1 MCPAEAA
8 RCFGESLAFDF
19 ARSILPKPFI
29 GVSSGLV
36 VVQAST
42 YPVLL
47 VLLRAHAT

>member
-8 RCFGESLAFDF
+8 HCLGEGLAVDF
-19 ARSILPKPFI
+19 AGSILPKPSI